1 MAHILLTT
9 TSKLSAFEIQ
19 MLLVSLGCQGYVKP
33 SALVV
38 SWKKEW
44 AWDSFPSQLGKHQRG
59 VRVHEEN

>member
-1 MAHILLTT
+1 MAHIPLTT

-38 SWKKEW
+38 SWKKNGHGIL
-44 AWDSFPSQLGKHQRG
+44 SPL
-59 VRVHEEN
+59 N